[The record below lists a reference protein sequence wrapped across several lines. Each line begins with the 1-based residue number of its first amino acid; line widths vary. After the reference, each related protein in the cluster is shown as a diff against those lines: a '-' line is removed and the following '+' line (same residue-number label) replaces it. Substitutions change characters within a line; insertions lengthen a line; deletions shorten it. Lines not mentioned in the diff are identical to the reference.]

1 MALNEDALAE
11 YRILAMRPL
20 SKIDPEKDLEWICKS
35 FGFLG
40 PRDRKKTA
48 FRIFKALIEAARENK
63 GLTSDELAAK
73 LSLTRGTMVH
83 HLNKMIRSGL
93 VIYHEG
99 TYKLRGR
106 SLKSTIEE
114 AHRDIDRI
122 FENLY
127 KVAESIDQAYGLFS
141 RSWKNINVR
150 T

>member
-1 MALNEDALAE
+1 MSLNEDALAE

-20 SKIDPEKDLEWICKS
+20 SKVDPEKDLEWICKS
-35 FGFLG
+35 LGFLE

-48 FRIFKALIEAARENK
+48 FRIFKALLEATRENK
-63 GLTSDELAAK
+63 GLTSDELAAE

-83 HLNKMIRSGL
+83 HLNRMIKSGL

-114 AHRDIDRI
+114 THRDINRI

-127 KVAESIDQAYGLFS
+127 KIAESIDRAYNLFS
-141 RSWKNINVR
+141 RG
-150 T
+150 

>member
-1 MALNEDALAE
+1 MSVNEDALAE
-11 YRILAMRPL
+11 YRILAMRLL
-20 SKIDPEKDLEWICKS
+20 SKVDPEKDLEWICRS
-35 FGFLG
+35 LGFLE
-40 PRDRKKTA
+40 PRDKRKTA
-48 FRIFKALIEAARENK
+48 FRIFKALLEALKDDR

-114 AHRDIDRI
+114 AHRDINRI

-127 KVAESIDQAYGLFS
+127 KVAESIDKSLNLSS
-141 RSWKNINVR
+141 RI
-150 T
+150 

>member
-1 MALNEDALAE
+1 MSLDEDVLAE

-20 SKIDPEKDLEWICKS
+20 TKIDPERDLEWICKS
-35 FGFLG
+35 LGFLE

-48 FRIFKALIEAARENK
+48 FRIFKALFEASRENR

-93 VIYHEG
+93 VIYYEG
-99 TYKLRGR
+99 KYKLRGR
-106 SLKSTIEE
+106 SLRSTIEE
-114 AHRDIDRI
+114 AHRDINRI

-127 KVAESIDQAYGLFS
+127 KVAEIIDEAFNTTS
-141 RSWKNINVR
+141 RR
-150 T
+150 G

>member
-1 MALNEDALAE
+1 
-11 YRILAMRPL
+11 
-20 SKIDPEKDLEWICKS
+20 
-35 FGFLG
+35 
-40 PRDRKKTA
+40 DR
-48 FRIFKALIEAARENK
+48 

-114 AHRDIDRI
+114 AHRDINRI

-127 KVAESIDQAYGLFS
+127 KVAESIDKSLNLSS
-141 RSWKNINVR
+141 RI
-150 T
+150 